1 MADILPYLGVAQS
14 FEADE
19 AAGQK
24 ITLDDLTGMNRGD
37 AEKILKEQSLTAVFV
52 GEGDTV
58 TGQIPSVGETVPGGS
73 QVLVY
78 LGEEP
83 ESRTT
88 QVPDF
93 LGMNRQQ
100 ASDAANQ
107 AGLYILVTGNGEA
120 DPNVTVTTQSVPA
133 GSEITQGT
141 TIVLEFI
148 DTRVS
153 D

>member
-1 MADILPYLGVAQS
+1 
-14 FEADE
+14 
-19 AAGQK
+19 
-24 ITLDDLTGMNRGD
+24 
-37 AEKILKEQSLTAVFV
+37 
-52 GEGDTV
+52 
-58 TGQIPSVGETVPGGS
+58 
-73 QVLVY
+73 
-78 LGEEP
+78 
-83 ESRTT
+83 
-88 QVPDF
+88 
-93 LGMNRQQ
+93 MNRQQ

-107 AGLYILVTGNGEA
+107 AGLYILVTGNGEI